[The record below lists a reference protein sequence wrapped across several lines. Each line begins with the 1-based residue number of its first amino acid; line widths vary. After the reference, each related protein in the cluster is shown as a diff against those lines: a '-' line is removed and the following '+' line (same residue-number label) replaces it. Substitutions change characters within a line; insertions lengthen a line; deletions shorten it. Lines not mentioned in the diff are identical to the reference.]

1 MDPIS
6 ALSPTPARAWS
17 ELRAGNERFVSG
29 ECRHPRQGIDDR
41 TRLVDVQRPKAVVFG
56 CSDSRVAAEIIF
68 DQGLGDLFVVRT
80 AGHVVD
86 ASVLGSI
93 EYAVDIL
100 DVPLIAVLGHDS
112 CGGVKASVDAVD
124 GVAMPGGYIRDIVE
138 RVTPSILAG
147 RRTGLS
153 RIDEFEARHVEE
165 TVQLITD
172 RSRLIADRIE
182 RGALAVVGLTYRL
195 EMGRVVLHSSLGDV
209 GGDVEGDVIAT
220 LTRWTDCG
228 GTWRLVSRTATKA
241 TVALCSCDGR
251 EEMQRL
257 DSDDPVTIAW
267 IENNGEGVA

>member
-6 ALSPTPARAWS
+6 ALSPTPAQAWG

-29 ECRHPRQGIDDR
+29 DCRHPRQGIDDR
-41 TRLVDVQRPKAVVFG
+41 TRLVDVQRPKAVMFG
-56 CSDSRVAAEIIF
+56 CSDSRVAAEIVF

-112 CGGVKASVDAVD
+112 CGAVRASVDAVD

-147 RRTGLS
+147 RRIGLS

-165 TVQLITD
+165 TVQLITA

-209 GGDVEGDVIAT
+209 GENFIAT

-228 GTWRLVSRTATKA
+228 GTWRLISRTATKA
-241 TVALCSCDGR
+241 TVALCSCDGH

-257 DSDDPVTIAW
+257 ESEDPVTIAW
-267 IENNGEGVA
+267 IENNSEVVA